1 MSSAVFSSRYRSYSW
16 QVVGVVAVA
25 GLSLLAWFAWLGW
38 DQEYHVDPSTGVASG
53 PYEVWQVAGCAL
65 SLLVLLLGA
74 LMLRLSPVSTSAA
87 LTLAFTA
94 VWTVDAA
101 SSETTGLYGVGTLM
115 LLVGLASATAVVSV
129 AFLHLR
135 AAARSR

>member
-1 MSSAVFSSRYRSYSW
+1 MSSAVFSSRYRAYPW

-25 GLSLLAWFAWLGW
+25 GLAVLLWFAWLGW
-38 DQEYHVDPSTGVASG
+38 DHEYQVDPRTGVASG

-74 LMLRLSPVSTSAA
+74 LMLRLRPVSTSAA

-101 SSETTGLYGVGTLM
+101 SRDTTGLYGVGTLM
-115 LLVGLASATAVVSV
+115 LLAGLAAATAVVSV
-129 AFLHLR
+129 VFLHLR
-135 AAARSR
+135 TVSRST